1 MKHRPLF
8 TLLSLSLLVLSPSL
22 FAAEITGLRFHQ
34 APDNLRVVFD
44 VSAEVEY
51 EVLVLEDPP
60 RVAIDLKTSTPEAS
74 FTKILERAD
83 FSDTSL
89 RAVRSAVRGTHDY
102 RMVLDLRASMTP
114 KVFTL
119 APAGPYGH
127 RLVVDLA
134 DDASGKTP
142 EPPMPPSG
150 TPRDVVVA
158 VDAGHGGDDPGTLG
172 IGKSPEKEIVLSIA
186 KRIQRLINALPGYRA
201 VMIRTGDYYIA
212 LRKRIEMARALPAD
226 VFVSVHA
233 DAAPS
238 KAANGVTI
246 YTLSERGAVSE
257 ETRRLADLEN
267 NSDLIGGVSP
277 IDLRQQENILARVL
291 LDMSMDANR
300 VRSNQLGR
308 QVVNEVGKVTNLRPR
323 PLREAPFVVL
333 KSPDVPSILV
343 ETGYLTNANEYRKLA
358 DGKHQEQ
365 LAKAITAGIQEFIHQ
380 SPPPG
385 TQVALTQ
392 AGS

>member
-1 MKHRPLF
+1 MIQR
-8 TLLSLSLLVLSPSL
+8 SLSM
-22 FAAEITGLRFHQ
+22 FAALLLALPAFGAEVTGLRFRQ
-34 APDNLRVVFD
+34 APDKLRVVFD

-51 EVLVLEDPP
+51 DVLVLEDPP
-60 RVAIDLKTSTPEAS
+60 RIAIDLKTSTPEAS
-74 FTKILERAD
+74 FTRILERAD

-89 RAVRSAVRGTHDY
+89 RGVRSAMRGKHDY
-102 RMVLDLRASMTP
+102 RMVLDLRRSMSP
-114 KVFTL
+114 EVFTL
-119 APAGPYGH
+119 KPAGPYGH
-127 RLVVDLA
+127 RLVVDLTN
-134 DDASGKTP
+134 DVLTRPRKMP
-142 EPPMPPSG
+142 IPPSG
-150 TPRDVVVA
+150 MPRDVIVA

-172 IGKSPEKEIVLSIA
+172 IGKKTEKEIVLSIA
-186 KRIQRLINALPGYRA
+186 KRLHRHINALPDYRA
-201 VMIRTGDYYIA
+201 VMIRTGDYYVA

-238 KAANGVTI
+238 KAANGITI

-267 NSDLIGGVSP
+267 NSDLIGGVSE
-277 IDLRQQENILARVL
+277 IDLRQQEDILARVL

-300 VRSNQLGR
+300 VRSNQLGEA
-308 QVVNEVGKVTNLRPR
+308 VVKEMGKVAELRPR
-323 PLREAPFVVL
+323 PLLEAPFVVL

-343 ETGYLTNANEYRKLA
+343 ETGYLTNTKEYHKLA
-358 DGKHQEQ
+358 DGNHQEK
-365 LAKAITAGIQEFIHQ
+365 LAKAMTAGIQNFIQQ

-385 TQVALTQ
+385 TRVALTQ

>member
-1 MKHRPLF
+1 MKNR
-8 TLLSLSLLVLSPSL
+8 LLVILVAVSIALPVFS
-22 FAAEITGLRFHQ
+22 ADVTGLRFRQ
-34 APDNLRVVFD
+34 APDKLRVVFD
-44 VSAEVEY
+44 VSDEVEY
-51 EVLVLEDPP
+51 DVLVLDEPP

-74 FTKILERAD
+74 FTRMLDEAD
-83 FSDTSL
+83 FTDTSL
-89 RAVRSAVRGTHDY
+89 RGVRSAVRGKHDY
-102 RMVLDLRASMTP
+102 RMVLDLRQSMTP

-119 APAGPYGH
+119 RPAGPYGH

-134 DDASGKTP
+134 SSTAPARQTPPPPPRGKT
-142 EPPMPPSG
+142 
-150 TPRDVVVA
+150 RDVIIA

-172 IGKSPEKEIVLSIA
+172 IGKKTEKEIVLSIS
-186 KRIQRLINALPGYRA
+186 RRMYRHINALPGYRA

-246 YTLSERGAVSE
+246 YTLSERGAISE

-267 NSDLIGGVSP
+267 NSDLIGGVSE
-277 IDLRQQENILARVL
+277 IDLREQEDILARVL

-300 VRSNQLGR
+300 VRSNQLGES
-308 QVVNEVGKVTNLRPR
+308 VVDEVGKVTKLRPR

-343 ETGYLTNANEYRKLA
+343 ETGYLTNSNDYRMLA
-358 DGKHQEQ
+358 DGNYQEK
-365 LAKAITAGIQEFIHQ
+365 LAKAITAGIQEFVQQ

>member
-1 MKHRPLF
+1 MKNRLLF
-8 TLLSLSLLVLSPSL
+8 FIISLSLALPAFS
-22 FAAEITGLRFHQ
+22 AEVTGLRFRQ
-34 APDNLRVVFD
+34 APDKLRVVFD
-44 VSAEVEY
+44 VSAEVTY
-51 EVLVLEDPP
+51 DVLVLENPP

-74 FTKILERAD
+74 FTRILEQAD

-89 RAVRSAVRGTHDY
+89 RGVRSAVYGTHDY
-102 RMVLDLRASMTP
+102 RMVLDLRQSMTP
-114 KVFTL
+114 EVFTL
-119 APAGPYGH
+119 KPAGPYGH
-127 RLVVDLA
+127 RLVVDLTNEV
-134 DDASGKTP
+134 STQ
-142 EPPMPPSG
+142 PPRIPWTPSG
-150 TPRDVVVA
+150 APRDVIIA

-172 IGKSPEKEIVLSIA
+172 IGKKTEKEIVLSIA
-186 KRIQRLINALPGYRA
+186 KRLQRHINALPGYQA

-238 KAANGVTI
+238 KAANGITI

-267 NSDLIGGVSP
+267 NSDLIGGVSE
-277 IDLRQQENILARVL
+277 IDLRQQEDILARVL
-291 LDMSMDANR
+291 LGMSIDANR
-300 VRSNQLGR
+300 VRSNQLGAAG
-308 QVVNEVGKVTNLRPR
+308 VSEVGKVAKLRPR
-323 PLREAPFVVL
+323 PLLEAPFVVL

-343 ETGYLTNANEYRKLA
+343 ETGYLTNASEYRKLA
-358 DGKHQEQ
+358 DGNYQER
-365 LAKAITAGIQEFIHQ
+365 LAKAITSGIQDFIEQ

-385 TQVALTQ
+385 TQVALAQ

>member
-1 MKHRPLF
+1 MKQRLLF
-8 TLLSLSLLVLSPSL
+8 VLVALSLALPAFS
-22 FAAEITGLRFHQ
+22 AEITGLRFRQ
-34 APDNLRVVFD
+34 APDKLRVVFD

-51 EVLVLEDPP
+51 DVLVLQDPP

-74 FTKILERAD
+74 FTRILDRAD
-83 FSDTSL
+83 FSETSL
-89 RAVRSAVRGTHDY
+89 RSVRSAVRGKHDY
-102 RMVLDLRASMTP
+102 RMVLDLRQSMTP
-114 KVFTL
+114 TVFKL
-119 APAGPYGH
+119 RPAGPYGH
-127 RLVVDLA
+127 RLVVDLSNDVSTRPQRA
-134 DDASGKTP
+134 PT
-142 EPPMPPSG
+142 PPSG
-150 TPRDVVVA
+150 TPRDVIVA

-172 IGKSPEKEIVLSIA
+172 IGKKTEKEIVLSIA
-186 KRIQRLINALPGYRA
+186 RRLHRVVNARPGYRA

-238 KAANGVTI
+238 KTASGITI

-267 NSDLIGGVSP
+267 NSDLIGGVSE
-277 IDLRQQENILARVL
+277 IDLREQEDILARVL
-291 LDMSMDANR
+291 LDMSIDANR
-300 VRSNQLGR
+300 VRSNQLGAA
-308 QVVNEVGKVTNLRPR
+308 VVDAIGKVAALRPR
-323 PLREAPFVVL
+323 PLLEAPFVVL

-343 ETGYLTNANEYRKLA
+343 ETGYLTNTSDYRKLA
-358 DGKHQEQ
+358 DGNHQEK
-365 LAKAITAGIQEFIHQ
+365 LAKAITAGIEAFIQQ

-385 TQVALTQ
+385 TRVAMTQ

>member
-1 MKHRPLF
+1 MNQRLLF
-8 TLLSLSLLVLSPSL
+8 ILMSVTLALPA
-22 FAAEITGLRFHQ
+22 FAADVTGLRFRQ
-34 APDNLRVVFD
+34 APDKLRVVFD
-44 VSAEVEY
+44 VSAEVRY
-51 EVLVLEDPP
+51 DVLVLEDPP
-60 RVAIDLKTSTPEAS
+60 RVAIDLMTSTPEAS
-74 FTKILERAD
+74 FTGILERAD
-83 FSDTSL
+83 FSATSL
-89 RAVRSAVRGTHDY
+89 LGVRSAVRGKHDY
-102 RMVLDLRASMTP
+102 RMVLDLRQPMTP

-134 DDASGKTP
+134 SDSSPRRPPAPRLP
-142 EPPMPPSG
+142 EG
-150 TPRDVVVA
+150 TSRDVIIA
-158 VDAGHGGDDPGTLG
+158 LDAGHGGDDPGTLG
-172 IGKSPEKEIVLSIA
+172 IGKTPEKVIVLSIA
-186 KRIQRLINALPGYRA
+186 RRMHRLINALPGYRA

-226 VFVSVHA
+226 VLVSVHA

-257 ETRRLADLEN
+257 ESRRLADLEN
-267 NSDLIGGVSP
+267 NSDLIGGVSE
-277 IDLRQQENILARVL
+277 IDLRQQEDILARVL

-300 VRSNQLGR
+300 VRSNQLGEA
-308 QVVNEVGKVTNLRPR
+308 VVGEVGKVARMRPR

-343 ETGYLTNANEYRKLA
+343 ETGYLTNSNEYRKLA
-358 DGKHQEQ
+358 DGNYQEQ
-365 LAKAITAGIQEFIHQ
+365 LAKAITSGIQDFVEQ

-385 TQVALTQ
+385 TRVALAK

>member
-1 MKHRPLF
+1 MKQRLLF
-8 TLLSLSLLVLSPSL
+8 VLVAASLALPAFS
-22 FAAEITGLRFHQ
+22 AEITGLRFRQ
-34 APDNLRVVFD
+34 APDKLRVVFD

-51 EVLVLEDPP
+51 DVLVLQDPP

-74 FTKILERAD
+74 FTRILERAD

-89 RAVRSAVRGTHDY
+89 RGVRSAVRGRHDY
-102 RMVLDLRASMTP
+102 RMVLDLRQSMTP
-114 KVFTL
+114 SVFKL
-119 APAGPYGH
+119 LPAGPYGH
-127 RLVVDLA
+127 RLVVDL
-134 DDASGKTP
+134 SNHVSTRP
-142 EPPMPPSG
+142 ERVPTPPSG
-150 TPRDVVVA
+150 MPRDVIVA

-172 IGKSPEKEIVLSIA
+172 IGKKTEKEIVLSIA
-186 KRIQRLINALPGYRA
+186 RRLQRIINARPGYRA

-238 KAANGVTI
+238 KAASGITI

-267 NSDLIGGVSP
+267 NSDLIGGVSE
-277 IDLRQQENILARVL
+277 IDLREQEDILARVL

-300 VRSNQLGR
+300 VRSNQLGAA
-308 QVVNEVGKVTNLRPR
+308 VVKAVGKVAALRPR
-323 PLREAPFVVL
+323 PLLEAPFVVL

-343 ETGYLTNANEYRKLA
+343 ETGYLTNTSDYRKLA
-358 DGKHQEQ
+358 DGNHQEK
-365 LAKAITAGIQEFIHQ
+365 LAKAITAGIEEFIQQ

-385 TQVALTQ
+385 TRVAMAQ